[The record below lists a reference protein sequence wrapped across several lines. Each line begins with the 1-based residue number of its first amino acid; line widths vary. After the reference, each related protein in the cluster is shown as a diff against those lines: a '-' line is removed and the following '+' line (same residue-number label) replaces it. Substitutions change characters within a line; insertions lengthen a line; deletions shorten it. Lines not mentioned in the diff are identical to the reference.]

1 MEEQNQQTAAPTE
14 PLVSDASVPE
24 KDEVQKTLKERDEY
38 LDGWKRAK
46 ADLLNYKKDESK
58 RFESVLKFSNEQILR
73 DLLIVM
79 DSFDLAIAALG
90 EESKTEKGIFL
101 IRAQFEDVLKRY
113 GLERMPSSVGTIF
126 DPASHDA
133 VATVESTQ
141 ESGTITE
148 EVECGYMLG
157 GKVIRPVRVKV
168 AK

>member
-1 MEEQNQQTAAPTE
+1 MEEQQQQTTAPME
-14 PLVSDASVPE
+14 QPVSDTSVPE
-24 KDEVQKTLKERDEY
+24 SETQAIKKERDEY

-46 ADLLNYKKDESK
+46 ADLLNYKKEEAK
-58 RFESVLKFSNEQILR
+58 RFESIMKFSNEQILR

-90 EESKTEKGIFL
+90 EAAKTEKGIFL

-113 GLERMPSSVGTIF
+113 GLERVPTTVGKPF

-157 GKVIRPVRVKV
+157 GKVIRPTRVKV

>member
-1 MEEQNQQTAAPTE
+1 MEEQKQQTGVPTE
-14 PLVSDASVPE
+14 PAVSDTPKSENETQTIA
-24 KDEVQKTLKERDEY
+24 KERDEY

-46 ADLLNYKKDESK
+46 ADLINYKKEEAK
-58 RFESVLKFSNEQILR
+58 RFESILKFSNEQILR

-90 EESKTEKGIFL
+90 EEAKTEKGIFL

-113 GLERMPSSVGTIF
+113 GLERVPTAVGEPF
-126 DPASHDA
+126 DPVSHDA

-141 ESGTITE
+141 ASGTITE
-148 EVECGYMLG
+148 EVECGYVLG
-157 GKVIRPVRVKV
+157 GKVIRPTRVKV